1 VDAAAPLRPAGHRE
15 VHRGETRG
23 TALET
28 ALAVFD
34 GLLELAFEGIR
45 GSPDFPSRL
54 GIERGETFENFGEGT
69 SLAAQE
75 LSFDLLEA
83 AFVGVRDLC
92 ETLPQRF

>member
-1 VDAAAPLRPAGHRE
+1 VPLAPAGHRE
-15 VHRGETRG
+15 IDGGKRCGA
-23 TALET
+23 ALE
-28 ALAVFD
+28 
-34 GLLELAFEGIR
+34 LELTLCDRVLELSFEGIR
-45 GSPDFPSRL
+45 CSADFPSFL
-54 GIERGETFENFGEGT
+54 GFERGETFENFGEGT